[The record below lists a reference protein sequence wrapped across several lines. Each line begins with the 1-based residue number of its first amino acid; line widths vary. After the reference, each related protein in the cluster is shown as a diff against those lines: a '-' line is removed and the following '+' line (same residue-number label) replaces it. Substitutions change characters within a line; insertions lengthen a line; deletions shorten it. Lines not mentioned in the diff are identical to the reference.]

1 MRLLK
6 GTPGSVLWLSPGDE
20 TAKTNLRSEASARGV
35 AEQRLVFAAHASL
48 PEHLARH
55 AHADLFLDST
65 PHNAGTTANDA
76 LLMGVPVLTCVGETM
91 ASRVAASQ
99 LRAIGLE
106 ELVTGSLDEYEA
118 RALALA
124 RDARYVAQL
133 RERLVANRRTTPLFD
148 MARFTRNFEAA
159 LLLIGG

>member
-1 MRLLK
+1 MCALK
-6 GTPGSVLWLSPGDE
+6 SASVVASRKSSDDCS
-20 TAKTNLRSEASARGV
+20 RSVPAS
-35 AEQRLVFAAHASL
+35 SK
-48 PEHLARH
+48 
-55 AHADLFLDST
+55 
-65 PHNAGTTANDA
+65 NDA

-99 LRAIGLE
+99 LRAIGLP

-133 RERLVANRRTTPLFD
+133 RQRLVANRRTTPLFD

-159 LLLIGG
+159 LLSIGG